1 MRLFIYSPAEAAQS
15 PALQISA
22 STWGLNGKVIFI
34 IQDLKEIAMVGE
46 LPPAGAV
53 NPSIKR
59 R

>member
-1 MRLFIYSPAEAAQS
+1 MGFKRQS
-15 PALQISA
+15 HFHNS
-22 STWGLNGKVIFI
+22 
-34 IQDLKEIAMVGE
+34 DLKEIAMVGE